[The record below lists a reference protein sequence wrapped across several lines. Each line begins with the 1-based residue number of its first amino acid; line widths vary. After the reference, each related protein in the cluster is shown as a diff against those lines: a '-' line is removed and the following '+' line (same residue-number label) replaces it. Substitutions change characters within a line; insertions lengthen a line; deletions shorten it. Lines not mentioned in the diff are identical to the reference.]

1 MELKILLVLSNP
13 KYQNTR
19 KHLMTNQLPNSTF
32 DYNLLNSLFDILELT
47 QEDKKELAE
56 EVVQAVLQRVI
67 VESNFDVAR
76 INELGNAG
84 KYNEL
89 AEYLSTQI
97 QDKEKFIVV
106 FEEAMISLVSV
117 LLDEFY
123 QVASPEQQEKMN
135 NYLAEY
141 QLQTQFIS

>member
-1 MELKILLVLSNP
+1 
-13 KYQNTR
+13 
-19 KHLMTNQLPNSTF
+19 MTNQLPNSTF

>member
-1 MELKILLVLSNP
+1 
-13 KYQNTR
+13 
-19 KHLMTNQLPNSTF
+19 MTNQLPNSTF

-135 NYLAEY
+135 KYLAEY